1 MGTLNREMAINAL
14 SQVIDLE
21 LGIDIVTL
29 GLIYDVRVNEQKD
42 IDVDMTLT
50 TPACPLAGIM
60 VEQAKTE
67 LEKLDG
73 VGSVNVNLVF
83 DPPWTPERMDSSIRN
98 HMGL

>member
-14 SQVIDLE
+14 SHVVDLE

-29 GLIYDVRVNEQKD
+29 GLIYDVRVNDQKD

-60 VEQAKTE
+60 VEQAKAE

-73 VGSVNVNLVF
+73 VGKVNVNLVF